1 MTDMETARTSAMP
14 GVRATAAGLRFQWSP
29 IIVGALVASAVSII
43 LVTFGASLGL
53 GVSSASPTWRDTS
66 IALCLLSG
74 LFLILQ
80 ALVAFGCGGYVAGR
94 TRTSNAITSETITSE
109 SRISEDSTVAE
120 DSERRDGFQGIASWA
135 LAVVIVALVVGLVGM
150 AANRRTSLTSPE
162 ATSEPSALSYEID
175 HLLRG
180 PRHLP
185 SPDLAPTRAEAGR
198 ILLTSSSHSGVSTD
212 DRTYLAQLASGATG
226 LTGADVDRRVDTAIA
241 NSRKAIANARASIV
255 ILAFSAAA
263 ALLLGAVAA
272 WAGAVSGGRHRDGAP
287 LPGWMIHSS
296 RFDRRSQWHTAKP
309 MP

>member
-1 MTDMETARTSAMP
+1 MTIMETERTSATP
-14 GVRATAAGLRFQWSP
+14 VVRTTTAGLRFQWSP

-74 LFLILQ
+74 VFLILQ

-94 TRTSNAITSETITSE
+94 TRTSNAIISET
-109 SRISEDSTVAE
+109 RISEDPTLAE
-120 DSERRDGFQGIASWA
+120 DSERRDGFQGIAAWA
-135 LAVVIVALVVGLVGM
+135 LAVVIVALVAGLIGM
-150 AANRRTSLTSPE
+150 AANRRTSLSSPE
-162 ATSEPSALSYEID
+162 ATSEPTVLSYEID

-198 ILLTSSSHSGVSTD
+198 ILLTSSSHSGVSAD

-241 NSRKAIANARASIV
+241 NSRKAIANARASTV

-272 WAGAVSGGRHRDGAP
+272 WAGAVSGGRHREGEP

-296 RFDRRSQWHTAKP
+296 RFDRRSQWHAAKP

>member
-1 MTDMETARTSAMP
+1 MTIMETERTSATP
-14 GVRATAAGLRFQWSP
+14 VVRTTTAGLRFQWSP

-74 LFLILQ
+74 VFLILQ

-94 TRTSNAITSETITSE
+94 TRTSNAIISET
-109 SRISEDSTVAE
+109 RISEDSTLAE
-120 DSERRDGFQGIASWA
+120 DSERRDGFQGIAAWA
-135 LAVVIVALVVGLVGM
+135 LAVVIVALVAGLIGM
-150 AANRRTSLTSPE
+150 AANRRTSLSSPE
-162 ATSEPSALSYEID
+162 ATSEPTVLSYEID

-198 ILLTSSSHSGVSTD
+198 ILLTSSSHSGVSAD
-212 DRTYLAQLASGATG
+212 DRTYLAQLASGTTG
-226 LTGADVDRRVDTAIA
+226 LAGADVDRRVDTAIA
-241 NSRKAIANARASIV
+241 NSRKAIANARASTV

-272 WAGAVSGGRHRDGAP
+272 WAGAVSGGRHREGEP

-296 RFDRRSQWHTAKP
+296 RFDRRSQWHAAKP